1 MVSVTTAPVSKL
13 TTTYSAPMR
22 LWHWANWLLVSAQLL
37 TILFQRVIVK
47 AKTAVPE
54 YQAILSRE
62 GISLTEKQAR
72 SLTRVIS
79 ERIWEWHVYLGLA
92 LAGLWLLRLLL
103 ELREPAPRRFGPRLV
118 AALRRY
124 RLAPPARG
132 ENAGRNMFSLLT
144 YAAFYLLLTVMV
156 LTGLGLTYHHDFAWL
171 DRIEHDL
178 EEIHNVTMYLILA
191 FFAVHLVGVIWT
203 ELTSDRGLVSR
214 MISGGREQE

>member
-1 MVSVTTAPVSKL
+1 MTPDSATLPTPTTKD
-13 TTTYSAPMR
+13 YSAAMR
-22 LWHWANWLLVSAQLL
+22 LWHWANWLLVSAQLI

-54 YQAILSRE
+54 YQELMSRE
-62 GISLTEKQAR
+62 GISLSEKQAR

-79 ERIWEWHVYLGLA
+79 ERIWDWHVYIGLA

-103 ELREPAPRRFGPRLV
+103 ELRGPSPRRFGARLT

-132 ENAGRNMFSLLT
+132 ENAGRNLFSLLT
-144 YAAFYLLLTVMV
+144 YLLFYIMLAVIA
-156 LTGLGLTYHHDFAWL
+156 LTGLGLTYHHDFEWL

-178 EEIHNVTMYLILA
+178 EEIHNATMYGIIA
-191 FFAVHLVGVIWT
+191 FFVVHLVGVVWA
-203 ELTSDRGLVSR
+203 ELTSEKGLVSR
-214 MISGGREQE
+214 MISGSQERE